1 MQTFN
6 LSPRSVVAATS
17 GNTLEWYDFTVYG
30 FLAPIIGQVFFP
42 SGDPFAAT
50 LSAFAVLAIGYAA
63 RAIGSFV
70 FGHIGDRLGRKP
82 ALILSVSL
90 MGVGSLAIAC
100 LPTYEQ
106 IGISAA
112 VLLVVIRIL
121 QGISVAGEYTAS
133 GVLIIEQT
141 PLERRGFIGSFVP
154 LAMLMG
160 CVLGSAVPAALSS
173 ILSDDQ
179 MAAWGWRLP
188 FLFGAVVA
196 LFSVILRRNLSEST
210 AMSEASK
217 SGSSPVIVALT
228 QHWRL
233 VVQMVILLIPTAVI
247 YFMIFVYAVSYLTAQ
262 MHITSAK
269 ALDITTLNLLVMA
282 LAAPLYGWLAD
293 RFGLRPV
300 FLAAAIASAVFAAPL
315 WGLMHQNAL
324 VQIYL
329 GQLGL
334 ALINGV
340 AWALSVTAL
349 TSMAPPGLRVSTVAL
364 GYNICM
370 AIFGGTT
377 AMIATYLVNRTG
389 DFFAPVFYMITAALL
404 SIPVIWMLPKLID
417 ASQKKLPER

>member
-1 MQTFN
+1 MQTAK

-30 FLAPIIGQVFFP
+30 FLAPIMGKVFFP
-42 SGDPFAAT
+42 SDDPFAAT

-63 RAIGSFV
+63 RAIGSLV

-82 ALILSVSL
+82 ALILSVLL
-90 MGVGSLAIAC
+90 MGGGSLAIAC

-106 IGISAA
+106 IGVSAA

-133 GVLIIEQT
+133 GVLIVEQT
-141 PLERRGFIGSFVP
+141 PLERRAFIGSFVP
-154 LAMLMG
+154 FAMLMG

-173 ILSDDQ
+173 IFSDDQ

-188 FLFGAVVA
+188 YLFGAIVA
-196 LFSVILRRNLSEST
+196 LFSAILRRNLSESA
-210 AMSEASK
+210 AMSEVAQL
-217 SGSSPVIVALT
+217 GASPVIVALT

-233 VVQMVILLIPTAVI
+233 IVQMVILLIPTAVI
-247 YFMIFVYAVSYLTAQ
+247 YFMIFVYAASYLTGQ
-262 MHITSAK
+262 MHVSSAK

-282 LAAPLYGWLAD
+282 LAAPIYGWLAD

-300 FLAAAIASAVFAAPL
+300 LLAAAIASAVLAAPL
-315 WGLMHQNAL
+315 WGLMHQTSL
-324 VQIYL
+324 MLIYL

-349 TSMAPPGLRVSTVAL
+349 TSIAPPGLRVSAVAL

-377 AMIATYLVNRTG
+377 AIIATYLVARTG
-389 DFFAPVFYMITAALL
+389 DDFAPVYYMIAAALL
-404 SIPVIWMLPKLID
+404 SIPVIWRLPKLV
-417 ASQKKLPER
+417 AAAQTKLSER

>member
-1 MQTFN
+1 MQTVK

-30 FLAPIIGQVFFP
+30 FLAPIIGRVFFP
-42 SGDPFAAT
+42 SDDPFAAT
-50 LSAFAVLAIGYAA
+50 ISAFAVLAIGYAA

-82 ALILSVSL
+82 ALILSVLL
-90 MGVGSLAIAC
+90 MGGGSLAIAC

-112 VLLVVIRIL
+112 VLLVAIRIM

-154 LAMLMG
+154 FAMLMG

-179 MAAWGWRLP
+179 MAVWGWRVP
-188 FLFGAVVA
+188 FLLGAVVA

-210 AMSEASK
+210 AMSEVSK
-217 SGSSPVIVALT
+217 SDSSPVIVALS
-228 QHWRL
+228 QHWHL
-233 VVQMVILLIPTAVI
+233 VMQMVILLIPTAVI
-247 YFMIFVYAVSYLTAQ
+247 YFMIFVYAASYLTAQ

-282 LAAPLYGWLAD
+282 LAAPLFGWLAD

-300 FLAAAIASAVFAAPL
+300 FLAAAIASVVFAVPL

-324 VQIYL
+324 VLIYL

-349 TSMAPPGLRVSTVAL
+349 TSMAPSGLRVSTVAL

-377 AMIATYLVNRTG
+377 ALIATYLVNRTG
-389 DFFAPVFYMITAALL
+389 DDFAPAYYMIAAALL
-404 SIPVIWMLPKLID
+404 SIPVIWRLPKLIV
-417 ASQKKLPER
+417 AAQTKLPER